1 MLFAL
6 IQALSA
12 MHREKKYQHFKY
24 VRYKWN
30 KLIDTH
36 VFSFWDWDKKFRK
49 GERDECRICS
59 YIYCT
64 KKKTH
69 KRIKKD
75 MLILNSITTLV
86 PVTNISAASSV
97 GPQTLW
103 SRTRFSCFSQIL
115 HQRKF
120 TSLSHSLS
128 TVLKPIIFDTS
139 HLLMVDNL
147 IHSSAF
153 FFNLHNLKHYIIKF
167 RKTPAGCFSLPLQ
180 TRYKEKTMC
189 YKMKEKC

>member
-75 MLILNSITTLV
+75 MLILNSVTALV
-86 PVTNISAASSV
+86 PVTNIPAVSSV

-103 SRTRFSCFSQIL
+103 SRTWFSCFWQIL
-115 HQRKF
+115 NQTKF
-120 TSLSHSLS
+120 TNLAHSLCA
-128 TVLKPIIFDTS
+128 VLKAINFDTP

-147 IHSSAF
+147 IHSSVF
-153 FFNLHNLKHYIIKF
+153 FFNSFQVIYIIWSI
-167 RKTPAGCFSLPLQ
+167 T
-180 TRYKEKTMC
+180 
-189 YKMKEKC
+189 